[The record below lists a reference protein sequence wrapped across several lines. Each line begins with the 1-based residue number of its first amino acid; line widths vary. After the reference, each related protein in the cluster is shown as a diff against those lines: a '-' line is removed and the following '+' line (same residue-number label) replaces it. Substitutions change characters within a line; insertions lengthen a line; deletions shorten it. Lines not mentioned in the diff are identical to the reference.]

1 VLNDKFMNNDSIHA
15 FFVYGTL
22 KRNHLRSGLWPKKP
36 VCVYP
41 ATVAGDLFDLGPY
54 PAACDGNGTIL
65 GEVWEIHPGDMRE
78 TCTVLD
84 RIEGYDP
91 SGNSNE
97 YIRVAV
103 HATIVDESGQSIA
116 IAAWMYHAAAPE
128 RLKLARKISATQHF
142 YGRFVASWPD
152 SLSRVPS
159 SFAEE

>member
-1 VLNDKFMNNDSIHA
+1 MTKESIHA

-36 VCVYP
+36 VCIHP

-65 GEVWEIHPGDMRE
+65 GEVWEIHPGDMQE

-91 SGNSNE
+91 NETSSE

-103 HATIVDESGQSIA
+103 KATIYDESGQSTT

-128 RLKLARKISATQHF
+128 RLKFVRKISASQHF
-142 YGRFVASWPD
+142 YERFVASWPD
-152 SLSRVPS
+152 SLSRVPN